1 LKLVFAGTP
10 DFAASHLQALID
22 AKHQVLA
29 VYTQPDRPA
38 GRGKKLQASAV
49 KQLAQLHN
57 IPVEQPLN
65 FKEPDSITTLQEYE
79 CDLMVVVAYGL
90 LLPQDVLDTPRF
102 GCINVHG
109 SLLPRWRGAAPIQR
123 AIWAGDATSGVCIMQ
138 MDIGLDTG
146 SVLLQKEIDI
156 DNNDTSASLYSKL
169 AALGPEALLA
179 CLDDFASLTPK
190 IQNDAQAS
198 YAKKLSKQ
206 EARCDWSQPVEQ
218 LERNVRA
225 FNPWPMAWFVHEEKA
240 IKVHKAKAVQTTLQ
254 FYECSRLMSA
264 SGRHSASTQINH
276 RPNLRAD
283 AAWASMQILEHGRSS
298 REVMPQIF
306 DRHTKAQDRA
316 WLQESVFGILRVLP
330 TLQSWLRELLNK
342 PLKKQQKIIEHVIMV
357 GLFQQAYMRT
367 SSHAAVSE
375 TVNACKILKQTQLSG
390 LVNAILRNFEREN
403 LAEKPAMQPHVQQ
416 NVPKWLYK
424 KLALAYPEAL
434 DDICT
439 AMLQRPPIFL
449 RINTLKISTKAYSQL
464 LDEHNIAHRII
475 TPITANSASPSAILL
490 ICMRSMLSARAIH
503 APEKTLHV

>member
-1 LKLVFAGTP
+1 
-10 DFAASHLQALID
+10 
-22 AKHQVLA
+22 
-29 VYTQPDRPA
+29 
-38 GRGKKLQASAV
+38 
-49 KQLAQLHN
+49 
-57 IPVEQPLN
+57 
-65 FKEPDSITTLQEYE
+65 
-79 CDLMVVVAYGL
+79 
-90 LLPQDVLDTPRF
+90 
-102 GCINVHG
+102 
-109 SLLPRWRGAAPIQR
+109 
-123 AIWAGDATSGVCIMQ
+123 
-138 MDIGLDTG
+138 
-146 SVLLQKEIDI
+146 
-156 DNNDTSASLYSKL
+156 
-169 AALGPEALLA
+169 
-179 CLDDFASLTPK
+179 
-190 IQNDAQAS
+190 
-198 YAKKLSKQ
+198 
-206 EARCDWSQPVEQ
+206 
-218 LERNVRA
+218 
-225 FNPWPMAWFVHEEKA
+225 
-240 IKVHKAKAVQTTLQ
+240 
-254 FYECSRLMSA
+254 MSA

-316 WLQESVFGILRVLP
+316 WLQELVFGILRVLP

-464 LDEHNIAHRII
+464 LDEYNIAHRII

-490 ICMRSMLSARAIH
+490 KQSVHVPSLPKYEQGAFAVQDLAAQQAASLLNVQQGDIVLDACAAPGGKTAAIIESCPSLSHLYAIDAIGSRNTRTRENLARLGHDELLSDRLSILDADASDPQYLDTLPKFDRILLDAPCSATGVIRRHPDIKWHRKPADIEALVILQQRILETTWQSLKVGGTLLYATCSILPEENQEQIKRFLTTHDDASLQAINLH
-503 APEKTLHV
+503 ATKQENHAQQIGWQILPSEHNMDGFFYARLLKSDKQTV

>member
-1 LKLVFAGTP
+1 MKLVFAGTP

-146 SVLLQKEIDI
+146 PVLLQKEIDI

-240 IKVHKAKAVQTTLQ
+240 IKVHKAKAVV
-254 FYECSRLMSA
+254 RK
-264 SGRHSASTQINH
+264 
-276 RPNLRAD
+276 
-283 AAWASMQILEHGRSS
+283 
-298 REVMPQIF
+298 
-306 DRHTKAQDRA
+306 HTY
-316 WLQESVFGILRVLP
+316 
-330 TLQSWLRELLNK
+330 
-342 PLKKQQKIIEHVIMV
+342 PLGTIIEFTQS
-357 GLFQQAYMRT
+357 GL
-367 SSHAAVSE
+367 HIAVSGGVFCITE
-375 TVNACKILKQTQLSG
+375 LQLPG
-390 LVNAILRNFEREN
+390 KKPQQIDQLVNGNKLLFKSGDILPPADN
-403 LAEKPAMQPHVQQ
+403 PAM
-416 NVPKWLYK
+416 L
-424 KLALAYPEAL
+424 
-434 DDICT
+434 
-439 AMLQRPPIFL
+439 
-449 RINTLKISTKAYSQL
+449 
-464 LDEHNIAHRII
+464 
-475 TPITANSASPSAILL
+475 
-490 ICMRSMLSARAIH
+490 
-503 APEKTLHV
+503 